1 MNSFIICFRKSRKK
15 NAKRSDGTFFA
26 WYRDPRTGAKLPK
39 NRINIDTLNIR
50 LNGGIRTHVVS
61 RSEAY
66 RIAQEA
72 LQKGVVFDYVEDTTP
87 LLSDYIIQFWTYD
100 DSPYV
105 KAKALRGETIT
116 KMQCAKMLGV
126 FRNHI
131 KDELRPD
138 MKLDEFRLS
147 DMQRIE
153 TKMFDKGLSSSAI
166 CKAVECLRTAL
177 NHAYRTEVIS
187 NPIGM
192 KLKNVKRQDK
202 ERGILSSEESAKV
215 IKYLRDNSKA
225 DSYERFG
232 YLFVSV
238 MLYSGLRNSEVR
250 TLRAEDIKI
259 KDEDVAVLH
268 VKHSYNAKDGEKCTK
283 TGKARYVTIPVSLA
297 REILAYSLR
306 FGNEYIFFSILH
318 PEKPIDD
325 GAVRTVFYDAL
336 EAIGI
341 NEKERMARKIVL
353 YSNRHKFDSL
363 MVASGLAETE
373 IQAVIGH
380 SSSRMTKH
388 YYHQDDEALERQAK
402 ARERVI
408 PFPSVG

>member
-26 WYRDPRTGAKLPK
+26 WFRDPSTGAKLPE
-39 NRINIDTLNIR
+39 NRINIDTLNHR
-50 LNGGIRTHVVS
+50 LNGGIRTHVVL

-72 LQKGVVFDYVEDTTP
+72 LQKGVVFDYVEDNTP
-87 LLSDYIIQFWTYD
+87 LLSAYIVQFWTYD
-100 DSPYV
+100 ESPYV
-105 KAKALRGETIT
+105 KAKAIQGESIT
-116 KMQCAKMLGV
+116 RMQCAKMLGM
-126 FRNHI
+126 FNNHV

-153 TKMFDKGLSSSAI
+153 SKMFDKGLSSSAI
-166 CKAVECLRTAL
+166 CKAVECLRTPL
-177 NHAYRTEVIS
+177 NFAYRTEVIT

-202 ERGILSSEESAKV
+202 ERGILSSDESAKV
-215 IKYLRDNSKA
+215 IKYLKDNSKA

-232 YLFVSV
+232 YLFVAT
-238 MLYSGLRNSEVR
+238 MLYAGLRNSEVK
-250 TLRAEDIKI
+250 TLRAFDIEI
-259 KDEDVAVLH
+259 RDADVAYLH
-268 VKHSYNAKDGEKCTK
+268 VQHSYNRLDGEKGTK
-283 TGKARYVTIPVSLA
+283 TGKERYVTIPVCLA
-297 REILAYSLR
+297 REILAYNQQ
-306 FGNEYIFFSILH
+306 FKTEYVFFSILN

-336 EAIGI
+336 EKALGI
-341 NEKERMARKIVL
+341 NEKERTARGIVL
-353 YSNRHKFDSL
+353 YSLRHGFNSM

-380 SSSRMTKH
+380 SSQRMTQH
-388 YYHQDDEALERQAK
+388 YYHQDADALERQAH
-402 ARERVI
+402 ARAKVL
-408 PFPSVG
+408 PFVG